1 MKRLLFILMILAV
14 SLTGCQREQFVGN
27 EDIVPLTQLKS
38 VKVDLQGTSDNPE
51 TKSVIGYE
59 VEGFRCAYLFA
70 FVANPGA
77 NKGKVYTYLDG
88 MTVKPVAVY
97 TEAKSFDWDLPV
109 GEVAG
114 VEQHM
119 DIWALVNP
127 PASLVSTLEGFLENA
142 SLKESDL
149 SALMYVCDDVTD
161 MLEMED
167 DGMPMSGMMNDIY
180 LETAD
185 DPLAFTLKRLYAK
198 YYLKLNVS
206 ALLAKGWNV
215 LATNVVAAQT
225 NTEVPYFYTGSGVGF
240 RQTNPAK
247 IKSVDFAQD
256 WEMDEFNAFG
266 SNSAH
271 TSESSVSI
279 YLLENCQGDLGPA
292 SSWNTVNLLG
302 DEVANCSY
310 IKISVLATRGD
321 YLRREFNYRL
331 YPGSQNDMKS
341 NFDIIRNKR
350 RNITISIDSPSDGF
364 TFTNSSTPYLE
375 IGETAVIPYETT
387 LKEDEFTIESQ
398 NPSDIEIIDRTFYD
412 TPNPNP
418 KTSYPNWGTAT
429 VKAKTA
435 ATAGLKHI
443 VGHDLSNE
451 ISDRAGVEVDIPV
464 EYEKK
469 EINVY
474 FRPVVC
480 IDPYDGYMEAGEY
493 IVNVYVGFYA
503 SSDTGDGKGAYN
515 MGVFEN
521 IPCDLTF
528 TWTKTSYPTTVTF
541 SLPVGYDATS
551 RFMHDGHADPGP
563 FSWMTHYVNATTGL
577 SVSPSYIETE
587 SRRINF
593 LIDPNWDWCDIDE
606 FESQEFNEY
615 LNETTSNSVAYIL
628 DLRPAVNYTHMNF
641 SAYDRECTTYYSFG
655 LSTISEDPDYYFI
668 YDGKTG
674 FVSTPSGSF
683 PVEEVIDYI
692 KLQVKNASYRQGDGY
707 VYFHPTPSHSVGK
720 LWFVNDALGGGD
732 RITGPSECTT
742 KNNYIYDRHG
752 YYGRY
757 NAFDFSSD
765 DLSGLKPSVD
775 VTTLNEFPFKIVG
788 FAFKSEFAPTVTH
801 TKSGKILETASLF
814 YPL

>member
-1 MKRLLFILMILAV
+1 MRRSFFFLVFLLALM
-14 SLTGCQREQFVGN
+14 TGCQREQLVNDDAG
-27 EDIVPLTQLKS
+27 IVPIANVGR
-38 VKVDLQGTSDNPE
+38 VKVDLKGTSDAPD
-51 TKSVIGYE
+51 TKSLVGYE

-70 FVANPGA
+70 FVANTGV
-77 NKGKVYTYLDG
+77 NKGKVYTYLED
-88 MTVKPVAVY
+88 MTVRPVAAY
-97 TEAKSFDWDLPV
+97 TEEKFFDWDLPV

-180 LETAD
+180 LEMAD

-256 WEMDEFNAFG
+256 WEMDEFNAFE

-321 YLRREFNYRL
+321 YLRREFAYRL
-331 YPGSQNDMKS
+331 YPGSNDNMKS
-341 NFDIIRNKR
+341 NFDVVRNKR
-350 RNITISIDSPSDGF
+350 RSITIRIDAPSDAF

-398 NPSDIEIIDRTFYD
+398 NPSDIEILSRTFFLGES

-418 KTSYPNWGTAT
+418 KTSSPNWGTAT

-464 EYEKK
+464 EYEKML
-469 EINVY
+469 EI
-474 FRPVVC
+474 
-480 IDPYDGYMEAGEY
+480 
-493 IVNVYVGFYA
+493 
-503 SSDTGDGKGAYN
+503 
-515 MGVFEN
+515 
-521 IPCDLTF
+521 
-528 TWTKTSYPTTVTF
+528 TVIF
-541 SLPVGYDATS
+541 KRCSA
-551 RFMHDGHADPGP
+551 
-563 FSWMTHYVNATTGL
+563 
-577 SVSPSYIETE
+577 
-587 SRRINF
+587 
-593 LIDPNWDWCDIDE
+593 
-606 FESQEFNEY
+606 ESQ
-615 LNETTSNSVAYIL
+615 
-628 DLRPAVNYTHMNF
+628 RVNLIKHTF
-641 SAYDRECTTYYSFG
+641 
-655 LSTISEDPDYYFI
+655 ISPHFC
-668 YDGKTG
+668 
-674 FVSTPSGSF
+674 F
-683 PVEEVIDYI
+683 
-692 KLQVKNASYRQGDGY
+692 L
-707 VYFHPTPSHSVGK
+707 
-720 LWFVNDALGGGD
+720 L
-732 RITGPSECTT
+732 
-742 KNNYIYDRHG
+742 
-752 YYGRY
+752 
-757 NAFDFSSD
+757 
-765 DLSGLKPSVD
+765 
-775 VTTLNEFPFKIVG
+775 
-788 FAFKSEFAPTVTH
+788 
-801 TKSGKILETASLF
+801 
-814 YPL
+814 